1 MFSDK
6 NILSMVAVA
15 EKVDGRKFNK
25 VGVKKADHEKVTD
38 MVFSQTSLYLF
49 ARLDFFVQK
58 RTMFE

>member
-1 MFSDK
+1 
-6 NILSMVAVA
+6 MVAVE